1 MEFLGTTVAEKLD
14 EDGIA
19 EYDGDGNEGQIGQVL
34 MEAVQHGGLVGR
46 TRLKWS
52 VERSWGSYVERPG
65 RSREANGAGICRTG
79 GGGRYGLFRSDGGFG
94 HSAEWRLGIMF
105 PIRHCIL
112 AYRCKRE

>member
-1 MEFLGTTVAEKLD
+1 MEFLVTTVAEKLD

-79 GGGRYGLFRSDGGFG
+79 GGVGRSVPVGWRIRPFG
-94 HSAEWRLGIMF
+94 RMAAWYNVSNPALHLGI
-105 PIRHCIL
+105 
-112 AYRCKRE
+112 